1 MTAINDLTPQQA
13 ANVVGSV
20 VHSALIQSAGALQA
34 LRDANQALYDNDPE
48 KAALVIR
55 NYLTIWDTDEGVLV
69 NLDNAISSALPRGGE
84 PVSGY

>member
-1 MTAINDLTPQQA
+1 M
-13 ANVVGSV
+13 
-20 VHSALIQSAGALQA
+20 IQSAGALQA

-55 NYLTIWDTDEGVLV
+55 NYLTVWDTDEGVLV
-69 NLDNAISSALPRGGE
+69 NLDNAIYSALPRGGE